1 MQLDVKVGMSKGN
14 GAIYRNVID
23 TISYV
28 VEKVDKRARKPW
40 FTQEMINKIDERKK
54 LKNVSTEEG
63 RKNYRVV
70 RKMLRRATE
79 NDKKEYLEN
88 IYNEVMEYERTGR
101 YDLMYMKTKQLGWK
115 ETQGIQN
122 VDVED
127 SQGNRIVEQTQVLK
141 VWENHIT
148 ELYDRP
154 ILPET
159 LEVEPEE
166 EVDTDDKGPYIL
178 HSEVGEVFKEMR
190 KKKSARDDDIPGDL
204 LKLLGEGGLK

>member
-1 MQLDVKVGMSKGN
+1 
-14 GAIYRNVID
+14 
-23 TISYV
+23 
-28 VEKVDKRARKPW
+28 
-40 FTQEMINKIDERKK
+40 
-54 LKNVSTEEG
+54 
-63 RKNYRVV
+63 VV
-70 RKMLRRATE
+70 RKKLRRATE
-79 NDKKEYLEN
+79 NGKKEYLEN

-178 HSEVGEVFKEMR
+178 HSEVGKVFKEMR
-190 KKKSARDDDIPGDL
+190 KKKSARDDDIPGGL
-204 LKLLGEGGLK
+204 LKLLREGGLK